1 MTVRDPVPSHEFT
14 SQHSEE
20 TATQGREYAHQGDL
34 PQVPRYHHP
43 LEATN
48 RSVSSLS
55 LSLSAFLA
63 SDDSS
68 GILKSRTHTDARLR
82 LRFPMARPRAFRVLF
97 WGEGVDFDRSSRPR
111 RNVFHLELVVRPG
124 MVEMR
129 RWTK

>member
-1 MTVRDPVPSHEFT
+1 MLIKET
-14 SQHSEE
+14 S
-20 TATQGREYAHQGDL
+20 L
-34 PQVPRYHHP
+34 RYHDTTTPSRLRIDPFP
-43 LEATN
+43 L
-48 RSVSSLS
+48 SLS

-111 RNVFHLELVVRPG
+111 RNVFHLELVVRLG